1 MNYDVLINTAIEK
14 NEVLTVIT
22 WRKEYEVIVSEF
34 SPRYFSN
41 RYHICVSRVFYK
53 QIKKIENIEKIFTTG
68 LEKLL
73 LGDAGDVYIA
83 VLYFDA
89 CIFQEERNKATFTL
103 DRKIIAEKIRTALNE
118 KKEQLQES
126 VTYKNGMTKRIHG
139 KILKILIITI
149 ARSTTLILLNRRW
162 QRR

>member
-14 NEVLTVIT
+14 NEVLQLL
-22 WRKEYEVIVSEF
+22 RGEKEYEVIVSEF
-34 SPRYFSN
+34 SPDIFPTDITSVLVE
-41 RYHICVSRVFYK
+41 CFYK

-103 DRKIIAEKIRTALNE
+103 DRKIIAEKIRTAL
-118 KKEQLQES
+118 
-126 VTYKNGMTKRIHG
+126 KRIHG